1 MTGGPQ
7 GADPSFTIRFWGTR
21 GSLPCPGP
29 ETVRYGGNTTCI
41 EVRCGG
47 RVLIIDA
54 GSGLRKLG
62 QSLMRGGRVD
72 ADIFF
77 THTHWDHVCGLP
89 FFVPAFIPGNAIR
102 FHAAHLGP
110 ADSIHRVLAEQ
121 MLAPLFPVPLGTF
134 GASCSFSDFPQ
145 GAVLNPLPGV
155 TLRTGPLNHPNGA
168 TGYRIEYAGRVACVI
183 TDTEHP
189 ESGRDPNVMALVQ
202 DADVMVYDA
211 MFADAAYPR
220 FKGWGHSTWEEAIR
234 IAEAANVKR
243 PVLFHHDP
251 NADDAALDAV
261 AAAAA
266 ARYPGALVA
275 KEGET
280 LTL

>member
-1 MTGGPQ
+1 
-7 GADPSFTIRFWGTR
+7 
-21 GSLPCPGP
+21 
-29 ETVRYGGNTTCI
+29 
-41 EVRCGG
+41 
-47 RVLIIDA
+47 
-54 GSGLRKLG
+54 
-62 QSLMRGGRVD
+62 
-72 ADIFF
+72 
-77 THTHWDHVCGLP
+77 
-89 FFVPAFIPGNAIR
+89 
-102 FHAAHLGP
+102 
-110 ADSIHRVLAEQ
+110 
-121 MLAPLFPVPLGTF
+121 
-134 GASCSFSDFPQ
+134 
-145 GAVLNPLPGV
+145 
-155 TLRTGPLNHPNGA
+155 
-168 TGYRIEYAGRVACVI
+168 
-183 TDTEHP
+183 HP